1 MSEDEKLRFI
11 LIVSAIV
18 AALAVHRF
26 LETSQALA
34 HPTGIRFFTSD
45 EFGVGS
51 DWLRPLTSRGAAQLL
66 QG

>member
-26 LETSQALA
+26 LETGQARA
-34 HPTGIRFFTSD
+34 HPSMGVRFFAPSGFGFSSD
-45 EFGVGS
+45 
-51 DWLRPLTSRGAAQLL
+51 
-66 QG
+66 

>member
-1 MSEDEKLRFI
+1 MTEDEKLRFI

-34 HPTGIRFFTSD
+34 HSTGVRFFAPSG
-45 EFGVGS
+45 FGF
-51 DWLRPLTSRGAAQLL
+51 GAN
-66 QG
+66 